1 MSEEEINNNLE
12 KMLDSIGAK
21 EEVKIITRK
30 NTLVNKYQM
39 VKTWMENQKQL
50 SNEQSEDSIPKL
62 MFKLKNKDIQ
72 ALKDISVTLRNNP
85 VSWVERFIDT
95 GGIKLLN
102 EILATTNLL
111 KQSKNKDDDTIQW
124 DCLTCFKAILNTE
137 KGLTEMMNE
146 KQVFLNMVLLLDSDK
161 IEVRINTLFILAMII
176 SGCETVE
183 GFKIVQSSLEHFKLI
198 RREKQMFEFIIN
210 SVRNSPFLDID
221 YLTHILF
228 LFNSLL
234 TGSDGTENVTIA
246 NQLNSVKA
254 IDAFKEAIK
263 GKDVD
268 DEGFTNQFSM
278 FVEEMEQALQK
289 DIRDVDT
296 SNPVSMTE
304 RLRLKLY
311 GTETLDSLIKILRH
325 LLVFTDVFSDK
336 FTINEIIDL
345 WKQIEL
351 TVEKIIR
358 EKTNPNEN
366 LNTNS
371 PVSTTTL
378 NLSENGTMVLS
389 PLLKK
394 LKHGKSFIHLKPNQ
408 YDHRNDVSSELDDSV
423 DEDFS
428 EKSTIST
435 TAPSSSVAEEAILKK
450 LRAHEEIIDKLT
462 TELKVKQEKLE
473 KLQNIEK
480 TSKVQVEVEKE
491 KFTKELERLQ
501 SKISVLESE
510 NQTLQQLTKILEE
523 TKSKLNKKVTSL
535 NEKVEQT
542 RIKVIEQAEVIAQQQ
557 ITIKEKED
565 TLIEKEEN
573 FVKREKELTEALK
586 LAELSNKPQENSMGN
601 EEELRKLREKAF
613 SLEGNISQLK
623 TEMQKWKQQAE
634 KAEENITTHKQRI
647 KELEEELQ
655 REKEKKISSATSTA
669 PINVPPPPTGNIPMP
684 PVTTGT
690 IPTPPGVNNIPT
702 PPGTGTIPM
711 PPTSGIPTPPGMGIP
726 TPPGTIPMPPGGGIP
741 SPPGTIPMPPG
752 TGIPTPPGGG
762 GIPMPPGMT
771 GVPMPPGTG
780 VPMPPGMNMPP
791 PPMGI
796 RPPVMNPTANLPKL
810 PTMTPKAKLRAFH
823 FEAVPIK
830 NVSETI
836 FVKQKIVEQTHTIIK
851 DINISEFEEMFEI
864 KSNNNL
870 PIGGGSTTQKEKITL
885 IDPKRSYNIS
895 LQLGS
900 LRGITYPQL
909 KEAIL
914 QMDETVVTPLNISTI
929 KQIVPTEEEAQTC
942 FDYEGDKDD
951 LQATDL
957 FFIEMHGIPRMV
969 ERCECW
975 EFKMKFNESVNSIR
989 PVIKTVRNACEEL
1002 KTCDKFH
1009 TLLGI
1014 ILTLGNYLNASGKK
1028 LQHAFRMKSLAK
1040 LNDTKSANGKTSLLT
1055 FIVKLVQ
1062 EKYPDIED
1070 FASEL
1075 SNVSASTRVLV
1086 GALQDEIRQCQ
1097 SSLSKVEAQVDKA
1110 LQDDLQGD
1118 QFASIMKGFL
1128 EEGLESIKEID
1139 TNFNEMMKDI
1149 KSLSPLFNEPE
1160 ADLSKEPDKFFQQID
1175 QFIKL
1180 FNEAREKLKKERDIE
1195 EKKKKQQEKQKE
1207 VRKSVTMNALSRNSR
1222 SMSISNSPVSPG
1234 TKQTSP
1240 TPKSPTTEGGR
1251 SDFDKKGAA
1260 LLKNA
1265 KLLRERKNARK
1276 QSAQLDDVL

>member
-1 MSEEEINNNLE
+1 MGPTKEEKERLKKEKEEEKKRLKEEKELEKKRQKEEKERKKLEEQQKKEEKKRSKTLPPSQSAPQSLSSLMDVSLDMSEEEINNNLE

-462 TELKVKQEKLE
+462 TELK
-473 KLQNIEK
+473 
-480 TSKVQVEVEKE
+480 TSKVKVEVEKE

-523 TKSKLNKKVTSL
+523 TKSKLNKKVTF
-535 NEKVEQT
+535 
-542 RIKVIEQAEVIAQQQ
+542 
-557 ITIKEKED
+557 TIKENIFLETISKLPNIFD
-565 TLIEKEEN
+565 ILSNSFAPSIYGHDIIKKSLLLFLISGIEKKRNFTMQRGNLHLLLIGDPSTAKSNFLRFILNIAPNTAISANAKSSSGVGLTASVIKEKSNSVGVGGKDSFTNNYKIQAGTMVLADEGIVCLDELDKMSEN
-573 FVKREKELTEALK
+573 EINVL
-586 LAELSNKPQENSMGN
+586 
-601 EEELRKLREKAF
+601 
-613 SLEGNISQLK
+613 LEGM
-623 TEMQKWKQQAE
+623 EQQSVTIT
-634 KAEENITTHKQRI
+634 KAGLHVNLNARCSILASCNPIYGKFI
-647 KELEEELQ
+647 KEL
-655 REKEKKISSATSTA
+655 S
-669 PINVPPPPTGNIPMP
+669 
-684 PVTTGT
+684 
-690 IPTPPGVNNIPT
+690 
-702 PPGTGTIPM
+702 
-711 PPTSGIPTPPGMGIP
+711 
-726 TPPGTIPMPPGGGIP
+726 
-741 SPPGTIPMPPG
+741 
-752 TGIPTPPGGG
+752 
-762 GIPMPPGMT
+762 
-771 GVPMPPGTG
+771 
-780 VPMPPGMNMPP
+780 
-791 PPMGI
+791 
-796 RPPVMNPTANLPKL
+796 
-810 PTMTPKAKLRAFH
+810 
-823 FEAVPIK
+823 
-830 NVSETI
+830 
-836 FVKQKIVEQTHTIIK
+836 FVKNCNLNDSLLSRFDLIFILLDDYDECNDRLIANHILKSHQYS
-851 DINISEFEEMFEI
+851 INS
-864 KSNNNL
+864 L
-870 PIGGGSTTQKEKITL
+870 QKEKFNNNSINNNNNMVDTNMEM
-885 IDPKRSYNIS
+885 KNILKEPLPFHL

-900 LRGITYPQL
+900 LRGIAYPQL